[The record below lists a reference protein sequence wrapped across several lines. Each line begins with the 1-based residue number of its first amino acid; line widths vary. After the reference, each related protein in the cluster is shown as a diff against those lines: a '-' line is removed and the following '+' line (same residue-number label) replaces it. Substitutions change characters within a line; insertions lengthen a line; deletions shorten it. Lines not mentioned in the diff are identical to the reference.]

1 MARKSNI
8 FMALLSASL
17 LVLVL
22 TALTHQGPAR
32 SRPSVEALVH
42 EHLSEV
48 TKVEDLYP
56 SMFGPEETI
65 LDMKLTERKP
75 ELIWVTGYR
84 ADMVDAEA
92 SSLQPD
98 ELMCHNTLSFHS
110 PVRAHN
116 SVLGSG
122 FTRTRRL
129 FTLSQGQSTVKF
141 PPGFGIPASSG
152 ESFML
157 QSQVLNLRPDFIGR
171 EVRHR
176 VKTEY
181 VPDSDLRREMKA
193 LSLISFGINLQVT
206 DPQAEEPPADIL
218 SCAVDAGGQPTHK
231 QGNVELTSHWIV
243 KPGSEIRKT
252 DVGSPFPA
260 DTTVHYI
267 SVHVHPYARSL
278 ELVDV
283 TTGESVYKAN
293 CRATEDGKALKS
305 IDFYSGVEGLK
316 VYRNHRYQLVSHYEN
331 TSDQDQT
338 AMAFMFCYVW
348 DKTFEK
354 PTNAELAERT
364 YQFCGGE

>member
-1 MARKSNI
+1 MA
-8 FMALLSASL
+8 MMSASL
-17 LVLVL
+17 LLL
-22 TALTHQGPAR
+22 IFSALTSQSPI
-32 SRPSVEALVH
+32 SSSPSVEALVH
-42 EHLSEV
+42 EHLSGV

-56 SMFGPEETI
+56 SMFGPAETV
-65 LDMKLTERKP
+65 LDMKLTEKAP
-75 ELIWVTGYR
+75 ELIWVTGYK
-84 ADMVDAEA
+84 AEMVDAAA
-92 SSLQPD
+92 SNPQPD

-110 PVRAHN
+110 PIRAHH

-122 FTRTRRL
+122 LTRTRRL
-129 FTLSQGQSTVKF
+129 FTLSQGQSSVKF

-181 VPDSDLRREMKA
+181 VPDSDLHYEMKA

-206 DPQAEEPPADIL
+206 DPQAEEPPADVL
-218 SCAVDAGGQPTHK
+218 SCATDAGGQPTYK
-231 QGNVELTSHWIV
+231 AGNVELTSHWVV
-243 KPGSEIRKT
+243 KPGEEIRRT

-267 SVHVHPYARSL
+267 SVHVHPYAKSL
-278 ELVDV
+278 ELVDT

-305 IDFYSGVEGLK
+305 LDFYSGVEGLK
-316 VYRNHRYQLVSHYEN
+316 VYRNHRYELISHYEN
-331 TSDQDQT
+331 TSENDQT

-348 DKTFEK
+348 DKSFEK
-354 PTNAELAERT
+354 PKNAELSERT